1 MPELIVPAARP
12 PRRTLSRSA
21 RRRLDRLSRAAHR
34 FHRFAHHPLCDR
46 YAGEV
51 VRIGAR
57 TRLCRGCTYA
67 VIGGLGGGIAGL
79 VAGGSSRLA
88 AAFSLAGTI
97 VLLAT
102 LYGPR
107 RSKLLTRLIP
117 AALFACAMTTG
128 VLATSLPGIAIAAGA
143 AACIGGLRLLYGRRG
158 ADRSPCTTCPEAG
171 QSPCSGFRAIVS
183 RERAVQRVARSIIS

>member
-12 PRRTLSRSA
+12 PRRTLSRAA
-21 RRRLDRLSRAAHR
+21 RRRLDRLSRSAHR

-51 VRIGAR
+51 VRIGTR

-67 VIGGLGGGIAGL
+67 VLGGASGGIAGL
-79 VAGGSSRLA
+79 LAGGSATLA
-88 AAFSLAGTI
+88 AASLLAGAA

-107 RSKLLTRLIP
+107 RSKLITRLLP

-128 VLATSLPGIAIAAGA
+128 VLATSLAGIGLAVGVVACAG
-143 AACIGGLRLLYGRRG
+143 GFRLLYGRRG
-158 ADRSPCTTCPEAG
+158 ADRAPCTTCPENG